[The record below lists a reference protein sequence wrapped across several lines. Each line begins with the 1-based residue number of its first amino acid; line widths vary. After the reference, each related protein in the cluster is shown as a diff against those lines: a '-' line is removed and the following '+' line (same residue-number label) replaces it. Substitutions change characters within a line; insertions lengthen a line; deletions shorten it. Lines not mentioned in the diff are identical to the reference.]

1 MPDNLKNLLDKV
13 NTVLSSGQLFY
24 FANDP
29 ERELGLEHVLENFHL
44 LHIDAS
50 QYLEHFKRL
59 GIRYFCLEESLNQ
72 YNSIFRSSVKLLEN
86 ELTKAYV
93 AENKTGNQYA
103 QTFKISPA
111 FWIKAQNMGFQVLN
125 PQPALN
131 RMFENKL
138 SQLNQIAGLPIQRP
152 KAQIIKLSDAVY
164 ETLAT
169 TYGNK
174 FVLQFDRGH
183 TGSGTFFIEDEM
195 MLNEHKLKYPERRV
209 RVSEFIEGPTYT
221 LNACSTAKGT
231 FMGGLSYQIT
241 GVEGLTTDKGATVGN
256 DFAMRDGFGA
266 ETSEKIKADVEL
278 LGRYMFSKGFK
289 GLFGVDLIINAGEHK
304 LIEINARQPASVP
317 FYTRI
322 QLQNNE
328 VPLALIHLA
337 EFLGVNYELDPVVY
351 NQTSLNPLQ
360 FAQVFARADTDGIIN
375 TQAQMGIYRLQ
386 SDNSAINFAD
396 QSVKPNTIFLDEDK
410 DKPLIYQKAA
420 YSVDELTN
428 QPGMLLLAPIKGRN
442 VKHGQE
448 VARLQLNQPA
458 VTGGTLA
465 PWIREALMAIKQ
477 YTL

>member
-1 MPDNLKNLLDKV
+1 LADNLKSLLDKV
-13 NTVLSSGQLFY
+13 NTVLKDGQLFY

-29 ERELGLEHVLENFHL
+29 ERELGLERVLENFHL

-59 GIRYFCLEESLNQ
+59 RIKYFCLEESLSR
-72 YNSIFRSSVKLLEN
+72 YNSVFRSSVKLLEN
-86 ELTKAYV
+86 EQTAAYLV
-93 AENKTGNQYA
+93 QNKTGKQYA

-111 FWIKAQNMGFQVLN
+111 FRIKAQNMGFEVLN

-131 RMFENKL
+131 RIFENKL

-152 KAQIIKLSDAVY
+152 KAQIIKLADAVY

-169 TYGNK
+169 SYGNK

-195 MLNEHKLKYPERRV
+195 MLNEHKLQYPERRV
-209 RVSEFIEGPTYT
+209 RISEFIEGPTYT
-221 LNACSTAKGT
+221 LNACATAKGT
-231 FMGGLSYQIT
+231 FLGGLSYQIT
-241 GVEGLTTDKGATVGN
+241 GIEGLTTDKGATVGN
-256 DFAMRDGFGA
+256 DFAMRDGFADG
-266 ETSEKIKADVEL
+266 TLEKIKEDVEL

-289 GLFGVDLIINAGEHK
+289 GMFGVDLIISNGQHK
-304 LIEINARQPASVP
+304 LIEINARQPASIP
-317 FYTRI
+317 FYTKI
-322 QLQNNE
+322 QLLRAE
-328 VPLALIHLA
+328 VPLSLIHLA
-337 EFLGVNYELDPVVY
+337 EFLKVDYDLDPAAY
-351 NQTSLNPLQ
+351 NQSSLGPLEY
-360 FAQVFARADTDGIIN
+360 AQIFARADSDSIIN

-396 QSVKPNTIFLDEDK
+396 NSIKPNTIFLDEDK
-410 DKPLIYQKAA
+410 DKPLIFQKAA
-420 YSVDELTN
+420 YSVDELVT

-442 VKHGQE
+442 IKHGQE
-448 VARLQLNQPA
+448 VGRLQLNQTA
-458 VTGGTLA
+458 ISGGKLT